1 MSTLSTAKW
10 DRRWRRMAVAASII
24 CAIAALLA
32 LAAGQYPRAVYFA
45 FSAAFTAWQYRTIR
59 ILHRHSHHYGQET

>member
-1 MSTLSTAKW
+1 
-10 DRRWRRMAVAASII
+10 MAVAASII

-32 LAAGQYPRAVYFA
+32 LAASQYPQAVYFA